1 MVATFNPNQSTYE
14 RKEGWAVA
22 TSAASSN
29 KARMTRTGQMISRI
43 GAITY
48 DDEFSLA
55 VLVQNVTLT
64 FESKRRNDGNGL
76 C

>member
-1 MVATFNPNQSTYE
+1 
-14 RKEGWAVA
+14 
-22 TSAASSN
+22 
-29 KARMTRTGQMISRI
+29 MTRTGQMISRI